1 MKINVKKSYIEYLN
15 HIQIPSF
22 IYYYETNRILGMNQ
36 LSMNIL
42 GKDVRNI
49 KDIFNIRPKLSK
61 KTLQNGSLILYNQ
74 EVNSKQGPCTID
86 IEINVITLDEKHMC
100 IAFFE
105 HSYKRNFEKHLEWE
119 VPRIYWKNK
128 EQLYLGMNESF
139 KNDFSITLTNEEIRN
154 NDFANPNFLEED
166 LLHKFK
172 EEEIRVI
179 KGREPL
185 YEQLEMVKLNNNEN
199 VLILD
204 SKVPFFNKNGTVI
217 GLIGTYHL
225 VLENVE
231 FKRRYKT
238 ALEENNRM
246 YQNQVAMNEFYVKL
260 LKISQLPM
268 DYHLIIDELS
278 DAIVKRFH
286 IDYINI
292 DRYTGKGKEI
302 KHFYSWNNKGKVP
315 GKIKEE
321 TTLFRF
327 ITRELDKNEL
337 IKINSG
343 EEGEKYKKILNYNK
357 LSGVVIFDLNL
368 REVDRYVISFGDSQE
383 RRWSSKLT
391 YFLKDITLLYKNV
404 CDRYIL
410 EEEIK

>member
-15 HIQIPSF
+15 HIQFPSF

-36 LSMNIL
+36 LSKNIL
-42 GKDVRNI
+42 GEDVRNI

-74 EVNSKQGPCTID
+74 EVNSKQGSCTID

-105 HSYKRNFEKHLEWE
+105 HRYKRNFEKHLEWE

-128 EQLYLGMNESF
+128 EQLYLGMNNSF
-139 KNDFSITLTNEEIRN
+139 KNDFSITLTNEEIQN
-154 NDFANPNFLEED
+154 NDFTNPNFLEED
-166 LLHKFK
+166 LLHEFQ

-185 YEQLEMVKLNNNEN
+185 YEQLEMVKLKNNEN
-199 VLILD
+199 VLILG
-204 SKVPFFNKNGTVI
+204 SKIPFFNKNGTVI

-225 VLENVE
+225 ILENAE

-238 ALEENNRM
+238 ALEESYRM

-260 LKISQLPM
+260 LKISQLQM
-268 DYHLIIDELS
+268 DYHLMIDELS

-292 DRYTGKGKEI
+292 DRYTRKGKEI
-302 KHFYSWNNKGKVP
+302 KPFYSWNHKGKVLR
-315 GKIKEE
+315 KTKEE
-321 TTLFRF
+321 TTLFQF
-327 ITRELDKNEL
+327 IARELGKNEL

-357 LSGVVIFDLNL
+357 LSAML
-368 REVDRYVISFGDSQE
+368 
-383 RRWSSKLT
+383 
-391 YFLKDITLLYKNV
+391 IT
-404 CDRYIL
+404 
-410 EEEIK
+410 